1 MSFDSFDSSERSDR
15 NKNKKG
21 DEKYDPVIIKTTTL
35 KINIKTNGDL
45 ETKEYDLIPFH
56 PNMADLR
63 DLSNNNFVFFP
74 SFVKITMKDLQRAG
88 VGQDFPNVFMN
99 LKKYIK
105 LIKYVTSPER
115 EEDNT
120 LIIDKSQVKNYALSI
135 GQNAMKDMMADFI
148 SDIITIK
155 KDEPLTEE
163 EIITNNIG
171 LIKDLLFA
179 AKSRFFILGNEY
191 IIGESKYLPPYIP
204 EGTNE
209 VLSKNSAGVKIPMDY
224 VITIQLQ
231 LLDAVNNP
239 DAGDFSRMSCKAKKA
254 NIAKDSLDILGTNF
268 GYIEIPR
275 VSTPSILNTSEA
287 TKNRK
292 FGKLQKEWESRN
304 KYVKEPTTEQER
316 IDMEKKWTPLQ
327 RKMAEFEK
335 RKGDFSKIPPLW
347 IKERED
353 LDKKYD
359 TYAEEMIKL
368 WNELNHIK
376 ENNKDDKD
384 NKGKYPSFVVDL
396 MDDVKQRMVSLTQTL
411 DGVKQNDDY
420 KEENIN
426 KIIKEASN
434 VKKEEDMFDTS
445 LIEAIDEFKDNK
457 ETYEKSTKNE
467 AEKKKIVDISNK
479 IIEKNKIYELIHN
492 LSNSNEKDIKEKI
505 TDDNLIKKKKEEEK
519 TQINDKY
526 VKPLLETD
534 ELDKDIEDLKDKEAD
549 IKQKLLTLT
558 SSGDPGDNYNAQ
570 SLKPEL
576 MKIQEALR
584 KKMGDKEKKR
594 GKPGDEKEKA
604 IIKKWEDNLKEK
616 DKFLKTIKGDKDKE
630 DRKIKTET
638 LNKELKTKFSEITKL
653 KKEIL
658 KAKFFAGEDY
668 DLSEKDKKNYEKKDR
683 PLESLEDLIENLE
696 ELEKQ
701 YLDTAEKLNK
711 FNMVQAHIKLLNE
724 DLQRYKTYKDDIK
737 QDIKKKEGEKKPKND
752 ELQTNVR
759 LLEKGGEDTETS
771 SKIEKIK
778 SEIKLIQDKI
788 DKLTKKLDVSDT
800 IIKDYNNYIK
810 ALKKIKESAD
820 DIKEKYDKARDTLG
834 VQINTEEIKEKFNK
848 IKGNDDGD
856 DVEIDGGSALNGG
869 KKGKKNPFVCKTLK
883 YYIRA
888 IRQRNRT
895 KRRIKKYKKK
905 MKKNT
910 IKRRKKKGGKKK
922 YTLHR
927 RK

>member
-292 FGKLQKEWESRN
+292 FGKLQKEWEIRN

-396 MDDVKQRMVSLTQTL
+396 MDDVNQRMASLTQ
-411 DGVKQNDDY
+411 
-420 KEENIN
+420 I
-426 KIIKEASN
+426 
-434 VKKEEDMFDTS
+434 
-445 LIEAIDEFKDNK
+445 LIGSEVV
-457 ETYEKSTKNE
+457 
-467 AEKKKIVDISNK
+467 EKKSMDKFIDDVVKVQNEDT
-479 IIEKNKIYELIHN
+479 IEKTIMNN
-492 LSNSNEKDIKEKI
+492 
-505 TDDNLIKKKKEEEK
+505 NLIKKKKEEEK

-526 VKPLLETD
+526 TKPLLETD

-594 GKPGDEKEKA
+594 GKSGDEKA

-668 DLSEKDKKNYEKKDR
+668 DLSEKDKKIYEKKDR

-759 LLEKGGEDTETS
+759 LLEKSGQDTETK
-771 SKIEKIK
+771 SKIEKVK
-778 SEIKLIQDKI
+778 SEIKLIQVKI

-820 DIKEKYDKARDTLG
+820 DIKEDYDNTRDTLG
-834 VQINTEEIKEKFNK
+834 VKINTEA
-848 IKGNDDGD
+848 IKGNFERIKGDIDGDDGD
-856 DVEIDGGSALNGG
+856 VEGGSALNGG